1 MKAVAEAAVIFLL
14 VSGSAVMFLGAL
26 GLYRMPDLYNRMQ
39 ASAKATSLGVAM
51 ILLAVGFWFP
61 EAESRMR
68 AVAGILFVFLTTPV
82 AAHLLARAAHKTGVP
97 SWSGTQFDEF
107 REFADAH
114 HVCDDTCGA
123 SPEVAAEDNVS
134 AANGETTEGTA

>member
-1 MKAVAEAAVIFLL
+1 MSGL
-14 VSGSAVMFLGAL
+14 GSAIVMLLLIAGSAFMFLGAL

-39 ASAKATSLGVAM
+39 ASAKATSLGVAL
-51 ILLAVGFWFP
+51 ILLAVGFSFP

-97 SWSGTQFDEF
+97 SWVGTQFDEF
-107 REFADAH
+107 QEFVDAH
-114 HVCDDTCGA
+114 HVCDESCCQDTDA
-123 SPEVAAEDNVS
+123 SD
-134 AANGETTEGTA
+134 ETTVSSAGDDTQQKL